1 MSIGKV
7 CVVGLGYIGL
17 PTAVMFAQAGLDVV
31 GTDVNRQLIDN
42 LRNGKHQIWEP
53 GLGELLAQA
62 MTSGKLRV
70 EHAPESAE
78 AFLLCVPTPVAP
90 GLKADLSYVEA
101 ATRSVVPYLRAEN
114 LIVLESTVPPGATD
128 VVVANIVR
136 EAGWDPNVNLH
147 LAHCPERVLPGNIV
161 HELVY
166 NSRCVGG
173 MTEAAAILAKEL
185 YASFVKGPLIV
196 TDSRTAEIS
205 KLMENTYR
213 DVNIAL
219 ANEFARICA
228 KTGINVWEAI
238 RLANEHPR
246 VNILRPGPGV
256 GGHCIAVDPYFIIEQ
271 CPEEA
276 RIISLAREINSSM
289 PEYVLDLVSAQLGA
303 SPAGK
308 VSVLGLAY
316 KANSDDL
323 RESPAIE
330 ITKALIERGYRVQ
343 AFEPMVR
350 PQHSWQVNSLEECVT
365 ESSIL
370 VVLTDHEQFKTI
382 TPAMV
387 KPLMRDL
394 AVVDTRAL
402 WDRSEWVAA
411 GFDFVTLGDGK
422 HARLPVSTAAD

>member
-1 MSIGKV
+1 
-7 CVVGLGYIGL
+7 
-17 PTAVMFAQAGLDVV
+17 MFAQAGLEVV

-42 LRNGKHQIWEP
+42 LRSGRQQIWEP
-53 GLGELLAQA
+53 GLGELLSHATA
-62 MTSGKLRV
+62 SGRLRF
-70 EHAPESAE
+70 EHAPEQSE
-78 AFLLCVPTPVAP
+78 AFLLCVPTPFAP
-90 GLKADLSYVEA
+90 GYKADLSYVEA
-101 ATRSVVPYLRAEN
+101 ATRSVVPYLRAGN

-128 VVVANIVR
+128 VVVASIVR
-136 EAGWDPNVNLH
+136 ESGWDPNIDLH

-173 MTEAAAILAKEL
+173 MTEAAGVLAKEL

-228 KTGINVWEAI
+228 RTGINVWEAI
-238 RLANEHPR
+238 KLANEHPR

-276 RIISLAREINSSM
+276 RIIALAREINSSM
-289 PEYVLDLVSAQLGA
+289 PEYVLDMISAQLGQA
-303 SPAGK
+303 SD
-308 VSVLGLAY
+308 VSVAVLGLAY

-323 RESPAIE
+323 RESPSVE
-330 ITKALIERGYRVQ
+330 ITEALARKGYQVKA
-343 AFEPMVR
+343 FDPMV
-350 PQHSWQVNSLEECVT
+350 PSQHSWQVNSLEECV
-365 ESSIL
+365 SGASLLIL
-370 VVLTDHEQFKTI
+370 LTDHEQFKRI
-382 TPAMV
+382 SPASI
-387 KPLMRDL
+387 KPFMRDL
-394 AVVDTRAL
+394 AVIDTRAL
-402 WDRSEWVAA
+402 WDRADWSAS
-411 GFDFVTLGDGK
+411 GFRFITLGDGK
-422 HARLPVSTAAD
+422 HTPNRAPVSATVAD